1 MENLVCLDSTVL
13 IDFFRKQK
21 SDNTLF
27 VKLIKSEFSG
37 FYIPV
42 TVKFEIYFGATEQQ
56 FDFWN
61 NLFNDFI
68 VLPLT
73 ESVNT
78 IAIDIA
84 KSLKKRNKLIDYK
97 DIVIAATAV
106 SQGCP
111 LATINKKHFENIEG
125 LDLITPDDL

>member
-1 MENLVCLDSTVL
+1 MENLVCLDTSVL
-13 IDFFRKQK
+13 IDFFRKK
-21 SDNTLF
+21 NSEKAF
-27 VKLIKSEFSG
+27 FIKLIQSNVSG

-42 TVKFEIYFGATEQQ
+42 TVEFEIYFGANQQ
-56 FDFWN
+56 QLIFWN

-73 ESVNT
+73 QSINV

-84 KSLKKRNKLIDYK
+84 KDLRKRNKSIDYK
-97 DIVIAATAV
+97 DLVIAATAV
-106 SQGCP
+106 SIKCP
-111 LATINKKHFENIEG
+111 LATINKKHFYNIEG